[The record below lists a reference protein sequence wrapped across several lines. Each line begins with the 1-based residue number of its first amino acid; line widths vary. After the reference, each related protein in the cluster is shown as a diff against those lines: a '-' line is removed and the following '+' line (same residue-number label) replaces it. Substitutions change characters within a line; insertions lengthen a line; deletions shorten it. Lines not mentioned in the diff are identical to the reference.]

1 MIIFK
6 YSNNTKFE
14 LFKLSKYNLCKNMK
28 IKKINTFLMTALE
41 YLKKKNGTKNIEKN
55 LILYCVPGY
64 WISHK
69 NKKDI
74 IKITEM

>member
-41 YLKKKNGTKNIEKN
+41 YLKKKMELK
-55 LILYCVPGY
+55 IL
-64 WISHK
+64 
-69 NKKDI
+69 KKI
-74 IKITEM
+74 